1 MTIRSILAK
10 GQLLPLG
17 ELAGKL
23 YTAHFQG
30 QGW

>member
-1 MTIRSILAK
+1 MAIRSILAK

-17 ELAGKL
+17 ELAGRL
-23 YTAHFQG
+23 NTAHYQE